1 MFVRAVGFATLNPPS
16 SLGGNAFPAH
26 PGTFQLSKGR
36 ACITIRHPERPTR
49 RHGTAPAVI
58 IYEYPLSERIRTFLR
73 LEDLFDKAQHFV
85 ALEHSLEHH
94 AALVSIFDILDVA
107 GRADLKSDLM
117 QELERQ
123 RQVLNSFRGSAEVAQ
138 ETLDKVLTEIEVTHA
153 ALASNT
159 VKTGQHLRENEWLM
173 SIKNRTGIPGGACE
187 FDLPSYHYWLHR
199 PAGARQNDLNHWL
212 APMLP
217 LHDGLGIVLRLLRD
231 SGKAA
236 SYTAVQGQFQQM
248 LAGRVAQ
255 LVRIRL
261 ESDTPFTPEI
271 SANKYALMVRFTS
284 PGSEWTSQTRT
295 RQADANV
302 PFELTF
308 CNL

>member
-1 MFVRAVGFATLNPPS
+1 MIV
-16 SLGGNAFPAH
+16 
-26 PGTFQLSKGR
+26 
-36 ACITIRHPERPTR
+36 
-49 RHGTAPAVI
+49 
-58 IYEYPLSERIRTFLR
+58 YEYPLSERIRTFLR
-73 LEDLFDKAQHFV
+73 LEDLFEKARHFV
-85 ALEHSLEHH
+85 AMQHFLEHH

-123 RQVLNSFRGSAEVAQ
+123 RQALLSFRASPDVAQ
-138 ETLDKVLTEIEVTHA
+138 ETLEKILGEIEATHA
-153 ALASNT
+153 ALAANA

-187 FDLPSYHYWLHR
+187 FDLPAYHYWLHR
-199 PAGARQNDLNHWL
+199 PVEVRQSDLNGWI

-217 LHDGLGIVLRLLRD
+217 LHDGLGIVLKILRD
-231 SGKAA
+231 SGKPA

-255 LVRIRL
+255 LVRIRI
-261 ESDTPFTPEI
+261 DNDIAVIPEI

-284 PGSEWTSQTRT
+284 PCTDGAGHSRA
-295 RQADANV
+295 RQADSNV

>member
-1 MFVRAVGFATLNPPS
+1 MIV
-16 SLGGNAFPAH
+16 
-26 PGTFQLSKGR
+26 
-36 ACITIRHPERPTR
+36 
-49 RHGTAPAVI
+49 
-58 IYEYPLSERIRTFLR
+58 YEYPLSERIRTFLR
-73 LEDLFDKAQHFV
+73 LEDLFGKARHFV
-85 ALEHSLEHH
+85 GLVHSLEHH

-123 RQVLNSFRGSAEVAQ
+123 RQVLNSFRGSPDVVQ
-138 ETLDKVLTEIEVTHA
+138 ETLKKVLGDIEATHA

-173 SIKNRTGIPGGACE
+173 SIKNRTGIPGGVCQ

-199 PAGARQNDLNHWL
+199 QPHVRQADLNSWL

-217 LHDGLGIVLRLLRD
+217 LHNGLEIVLKLLRD
-231 SGKAA
+231 SGKPA

-261 ESDTPFTPEI
+261 DSEMAVTPEI

-284 PGSEWTSQTRT
+284 PGSEWSAQTRT
-295 RQADANV
+295 RQADTNV

>member
-1 MFVRAVGFATLNPPS
+1 MIV
-16 SLGGNAFPAH
+16 
-26 PGTFQLSKGR
+26 
-36 ACITIRHPERPTR
+36 
-49 RHGTAPAVI
+49 
-58 IYEYPLSERIRTFLR
+58 YEYPLSERIRTLLR
-73 LEDLFDKAQHFV
+73 LEDLFDKARHF
-85 ALEHSLEHH
+85 ADQEHPLEHH
-94 AALVSIFDILDVA
+94 AALLALFDILDVA
-107 GRADLKSDLM
+107 GRADLKSDLL

-123 RQVLNSFRGSAEVAQ
+123 RQILNGYRASPEVAQ
-138 ETLDKVLTEIEVTHA
+138 DTLTSVLTAIEETRA
-153 ALASNT
+153 ALTSNT

-173 SIKNRTGIPGGACE
+173 SIKNRSSIPGGACE

-199 PAGARQNDLNHWL
+199 PPEVRQADLNRWL

-217 LHDGLGIVLRLLRD
+217 LRAGLGIVLRLLRD

-236 SYTAVQGQFQQM
+236 SFTALQGQFQQM

-261 ESDTPFTPEI
+261 ADDIGFTPEI
-271 SANKYALMVRFTS
+271 SANKYALMVRFTT
-284 PGSEWTSQTRT
+284 PGNEWAAHARAH
-295 RQADANV
+295 QADTNV

>member
-1 MFVRAVGFATLNPPS
+1 MPIGRWYA
-16 SLGGNAFPAH
+16 AH
-26 PGTFQLSKGR
+26 SHIRTFQLSKVR
-36 ACITIRHPERPTR
+36 PCITIRHPERPAF
-49 RHGTAPAVI
+49 RHRAVRAVI

-73 LEDLFDKAQHFV
+73 LEDLFDKARHFMT
-85 ALEHSLEHH
+85 LEHPLEHH

-123 RQVLNSFRGSAEVAQ
+123 RQVLNSFRGSPEVAQ
-138 ETLDKVLTEIEVTHA
+138 ETLDKVLREIQVTHA

-173 SIKNRTGIPGGACE
+173 SIKNRTGIPGGACQ

-199 PAGARQNDLNHWL
+199 PVEVRHSDLNQWL

-217 LHDGLGIVLRLLRD
+217 LHNGLGIVLKLLRD
-231 SGKAA
+231 SGKPA

-255 LVRIRL
+255 LVRIEL
-261 ESDTPFTPEI
+261 ASDTRFTPEI

-302 PFELTF
+302 AFELTF

>member
-1 MFVRAVGFATLNPPS
+1 MLHNRAS
-16 SLGGNAFPAH
+16 FPAR
-26 PGTFQLSKGR
+26 L
-36 ACITIRHPERPTR
+36 A
-49 RHGTAPAVI
+49 AVPALI
-58 IYEYPLSERIRTFLR
+58 AYEYPLSERIRTLLR
-73 LEDLFDKAQHFV
+73 LEDLFEKARHFV
-85 ALEHSLEHH
+85 EAEHELDHH
-94 AALVSIFDILDVA
+94 AALISIFDILDVA
-107 GRADLKSDLM
+107 GRADMKSDLM

-123 RQVLNSFRGSAEVAQ
+123 RQSLSSYRSNPEVSQ
-138 ETLDKVLTEIEVTHA
+138 ETLDGVLGDIERT
-153 ALASNT
+153 LASLAANV

-173 SIKNRTGIPGGACE
+173 SIKNRTGIPGGACQ

-199 PAGARQNDLNHWL
+199 PAALRQVDLKAWL

-217 LHDGLGIVLRLLRD
+217 LHDGLVIVLRLLRE
-231 SGKAA
+231 SGKPVEF
-236 SYTAVQGQFQQM
+236 TALQGQFQQM

-261 ESDTPFTPEI
+261 ADDIVFTPEI

-284 PGSEWTSQTRT
+284 PGNEWIPQTRA
-295 RQADANV
+295 RQADTNI

>member
-1 MFVRAVGFATLNPPS
+1 MIV
-16 SLGGNAFPAH
+16 
-26 PGTFQLSKGR
+26 
-36 ACITIRHPERPTR
+36 
-49 RHGTAPAVI
+49 
-58 IYEYPLSERIRTFLR
+58 YEYPLSERIRTFLR
-73 LEDLFDKAQHFV
+73 LEDLFDKARHFV
-85 ALEHSLEHH
+85 AMQHSLEHH

-123 RQVLNSFRGSAEVAQ
+123 RQVLNSFRGSPDVAQ
-138 ETLDKVLTEIEVTHA
+138 ETLEKILCEIEKTHA
-153 ALASNT
+153 ALAANA

-199 PAGARQNDLNHWL
+199 PVDARQADLNTWI

-217 LHDGLGIVLRLLRD
+217 LHDGLGIVLKILRD
-231 SGKAA
+231 SGKPA

-255 LVRIRL
+255 LVRIRIDA
-261 ESDTPFTPEI
+261 EIAVIPEI
-271 SANKYALMVRFTS
+271 SANKYALMVRFTC
-284 PGSEWTSQTRT
+284 PGNESSGPARA
-295 RQADANV
+295 RQADTNV

>member
-1 MFVRAVGFATLNPPS
+1 M
-16 SLGGNAFPAH
+16 
-26 PGTFQLSKGR
+26 
-36 ACITIRHPERPTR
+36 
-49 RHGTAPAVI
+49 I

-73 LEDLFDKAQHFV
+73 LEDLFDKAHHFI
-85 ALEHSLEHH
+85 ALEHPLEHH

-123 RQVLNSFRGSAEVAQ
+123 RQVLNSFRGSPEVAQ
-138 ETLDKVLTEIEVTHA
+138 ETLDKVLGEIEVTHA

-159 VKTGQHLRENEWLM
+159 VKTGHHLRENEWLM
-173 SIKNRTGIPGGACE
+173 GIKNRTGIPGGACE

-199 PAGARQNDLNHWL
+199 AVEARHRDLKRWL

-217 LHDGLGIVLRLLRD
+217 LHDGLGIVLKLLRD
-231 SGKAA
+231 SGKPA

-255 LVRIRL
+255 LVRIEL
-261 ESDTPFTPEI
+261 TSDAPFTPEI

-284 PGSEWTSQTRT
+284 PGSEWAGQTRA

>member
-1 MFVRAVGFATLNPPS
+1 MIV
-16 SLGGNAFPAH
+16 
-26 PGTFQLSKGR
+26 
-36 ACITIRHPERPTR
+36 
-49 RHGTAPAVI
+49 
-58 IYEYPLSERIRTFLR
+58 YEYPLSERIRTFLR
-73 LEDLFDKAQHFV
+73 LEDLFEKAGHFV
-85 ALEHSLEHH
+85 AMEHSLEHH

-123 RQVLNSFRGSAEVAQ
+123 RQALNSFRGNPDVAH
-138 ETLDKVLTEIEVTHA
+138 ETLASVLDQIEATHA

-173 SIKNRTGIPGGACE
+173 SIKNRTGLPGGACQ

-199 PAGARQNDLNHWL
+199 PANVRKDDLNAWL

-217 LHDGLGIVLRLLRD
+217 LQAGLRIVLKLLRD
-231 SGKAA
+231 SGKPA

-261 ESDTPFTPEI
+261 DDDVAVNPEI
-271 SANKYALMVRFTS
+271 SANKYALMVRFTA
-284 PGSEWTSQTRT
+284 PGNEWSGQARA
-295 RQADANV
+295 RQVEANV

>member
-1 MFVRAVGFATLNPPS
+1 MIV
-16 SLGGNAFPAH
+16 
-26 PGTFQLSKGR
+26 
-36 ACITIRHPERPTR
+36 
-49 RHGTAPAVI
+49 
-58 IYEYPLSERIRTFLR
+58 YEYPLSERIRTLLR
-73 LEDLFDKAQHFV
+73 LEDLFDKARHFS
-85 ALEHSLEHH
+85 AQEHPLEHH
-94 AALVSIFDILDVA
+94 AALLSIFDILDVA

-123 RQVLNSFRGSAEVAQ
+123 RQVLINYRASPDVAQ
-138 ETLDKVLTEIEVTHA
+138 DTLTQVLKEIEATHA
-153 ALASNT
+153 ALSANT

-173 SIKNRTGIPGGACE
+173 GIKNRSSIPGGACE

-199 PAGARQNDLNHWL
+199 SLDARRADLHSWL

-217 LHDGLGIVLRLLRD
+217 LRDGLGIVLRLLRD
-231 SGKAA
+231 SGKA
-236 SYTAVQGQFQQM
+236 SEFTALQGQFQQM

-261 ESDTPFTPEI
+261 ADDVHFTPEI
-271 SANKYALMVRFTS
+271 SANKYALMVRFTT
-284 PGSEWTSQTRT
+284 PGNEWAARA
-295 RQADANV
+295 RAHQADTNV

>member
-1 MFVRAVGFATLNPPS
+1 M
-16 SLGGNAFPAH
+16 
-26 PGTFQLSKGR
+26 
-36 ACITIRHPERPTR
+36 IT
-49 RHGTAPAVI
+49 
-58 IYEYPLSERIRTFLR
+58 YEYPLSERIRTLLR
-73 LEDLFDKAQHFV
+73 LEDLFDKARHF
-85 ALEHSLEHH
+85 AGQEHPLEHH
-94 AALVSIFDILDVA
+94 AALLALFDILDVA

-123 RQVLNSFRGSAEVAQ
+123 RQVLNGFRGSEEVAQ
-138 ETLDKVLTEIEVTHA
+138 DALLGVLEEIDTTHA
-153 ALASNT
+153 ALAANT

-173 SIKNRTGIPGGACE
+173 SIKNRSSIPGGACE

-199 PAGARQNDLNHWL
+199 PITTRQSGLAGWL

-217 LHDGLGIVLRLLRD
+217 LRDGLTIVLRLLRD

-236 SYTAVQGQFQQM
+236 SFTAVQGQFQQM
-248 LAGRVAQ
+248 LAGRTAQ

-261 ESDTPFTPEI
+261 ANDIAFTPEI
-271 SANKYALMVRFTS
+271 SANKYALMVRFTT
-284 PGSEWTSQTRT
+284 PGNEWAART
-295 RQADANV
+295 RAHQADVNV